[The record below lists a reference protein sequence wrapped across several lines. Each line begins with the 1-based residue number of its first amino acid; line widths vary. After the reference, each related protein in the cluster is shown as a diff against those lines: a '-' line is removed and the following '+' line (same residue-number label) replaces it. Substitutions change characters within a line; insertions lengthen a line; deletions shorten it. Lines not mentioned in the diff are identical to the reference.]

1 MPDGR
6 GRGRDAGRVATT
18 RKVTMSGTTKAT
30 PAVAPSADPA
40 PPILPTAPTTPVGRL
55 PHGSTPPRGLERAV
69 QSDLALGRFGRMFR
83 NLPVYEHRRETLI
96 ELGGLM
102 IQPLPAAPEKMDEP
116 LGVADD
122 DENVAKLGS
131 HLRLPAGYTYFGQFV
146 DHDITFDPVSSL
158 TRQNDPDGLVDY
170 RTPRF
175 DLDSLYGRGPADQP
189 YLYEPD
195 GLHLTL
201 GRNVSEDI
209 RTQGPDLQR
218 VASGRAIIGD
228 PRNDEN
234 LIVSQLQVAFIR
246 FHNAVLDHVGA
257 EHGDLSKDDVFKL
270 AQQTVRWHYQW
281 VVVHDYLRR

>member
-1 MPDGR
+1 MPDER

-69 QSDLALGRFGRMFR
+69 QSALALGRFGRMFR

-122 DENVAKLGS
+122 DENVAKLGA

-158 TRQNDPDGLVDY
+158 TRQNDPDALTDF

-175 DLDSLYGRGPADQP
+175 DLDSLYGRGPSDQP
-189 YLYEPD
+189 YLYEGN
-195 GLHLTL
+195 GLKLAL
-201 GRNVSEDI
+201 GDARPAAGGPFS
-209 RTQGPDLQR
+209 GPDLQR
-218 VASGRAIIGD
+218 GAGGRALIGD

-234 LIVSQLQVAFIR
+234 RMVSQLHVAFIK
-246 FHNAVLDHVGA
+246 FHNAVVETHRSASPAMA
-257 EHGDLSKDDVFKL
+257 EPD
-270 AQQTVRWHYQW
+270 
-281 VVVHDYLRR
+281 